1 MQNTNVA
8 NRAESLC
15 ANFDGENLGNIPET
29 LSKEERNHLEN
40 WAAISAALHDDMA
53 EKTDLDFAS
62 KVMASI
68 ATETDV
74 VVDQTTVSQE
84 KVETVKPQHLFSLK
98 KLAVILT
105 ETAVAAS
112 LCMVTVF
119 GYQTW
124 NAEDNMSI
132 ADAASTVGTVGGV
145 NLASYQNRSN
155 DHAITLDQ
163 NGVANQRPL
172 TAQEQKELAQK
183 REQEAERISNY
194 LKGYM
199 VNTASN
205 N

>member
-15 ANFDGENLGNIPET
+15 ANFDGESLDNIPET
-29 LSKEERNHLEN
+29 LSKEERTHLEN

-53 EKTDLDFAS
+53 AKTDLDFAS

-68 ATETDV
+68 ATETEV

-84 KVETVKPQHLFSLK
+84 KVATVETHRFLNFK
-98 KLAVILT
+98 KIGLILT
-105 ETAVAAS
+105 EAVVAAS

-124 NAEDNMSI
+124 NAEDNMTI

-155 DHAITLDQ
+155 DHAISLDQ
-163 NGVANQRPL
+163 NSVNNQRPL

-199 VNTASN
+199 MNTASN
-205 N
+205 